1 MRFLFVYLSF
11 FCTLSHG
18 NIGARILKNYQS
30 HLYALPVI
38 QQEHFAVRMYALT
51 NNEVYLNP
59 IINYIYLL
67 AGRYKYLV
75 KNINNK
81 TYMENENKRL
91 LLISDLDTDKAKS
104 RKEKS
109 LKFPN
114 IAYYLNLLI
123 LTNKIH
129 SYHLQGTPLFPDTSI
144 AINFLKS
151 REFELQNFIL
161 DHKNIKIYGAQLI
174 NYVYFLYDLG
184 ISDLRKSYADE
195 FQKIFPNKKD
205 YQLSNEQYS
214 AKIYGMTHFIISA
227 SRFYQKEL
235 NPHSFEWITYYFR
248 DHIDEIINRTENDVI
263 VEVGVSLR
271 LVQNSDIRT
280 VNKIKSYLDKVYS
293 RTYRM
298 IPDKKN
304 SYDLIKGEHRNI
316 LTIML
321 FNWPDQL
328 TPTPNSLI
336 QTMLKQNFIL
346 THDGTKLIYGI
357 GVPY

>member
-18 NIGARILKNYQS
+18 NIGARILKNYQSHLYAILKNYQS

-151 REFELQNFIL
+151 REF
-161 DHKNIKIYGAQLI
+161 
-174 NYVYFLYDLG
+174 
-184 ISDLRKSYADE
+184 
-195 FQKIFPNKKD
+195 
-205 YQLSNEQYS
+205 
-214 AKIYGMTHFIISA
+214 
-227 SRFYQKEL
+227 
-235 NPHSFEWITYYFR
+235 
-248 DHIDEIINRTENDVI
+248 DEIQGVRT
-263 VEVGVSLR
+263 S
-271 LVQNSDIRT
+271 
-280 VNKIKSYLDKVYS
+280 
-293 RTYRM
+293 
-298 IPDKKN
+298 
-304 SYDLIKGEHRNI
+304 
-316 LTIML
+316 
-321 FNWPDQL
+321 
-328 TPTPNSLI
+328 
-336 QTMLKQNFIL
+336 
-346 THDGTKLIYGI
+346 KLHS
-357 GVPY
+357 